1 MEAWRGRAVAL
12 LVVLAVAV
20 VAALVLGMPSRTQ
33 VQVWLDGLG
42 PAAPVAFVVV
52 YSAATLTPLPKNVL
66 SVAAGFAFGVA
77 WGVGLVWLA
86 SMAGA
91 CAAFAL
97 SRALGREAVEAMV
110 GQHVAPVDDA
120 LQRHGTLAVVAVRL
134 VPVLP
139 FTPVNYALGLTALP
153 WRPYVVGTALGI
165 VPGTVAHVAL
175 GASVTQTSWGMAAAA
190 LTVVGLLSVAG
201 ALSARHWRATHPVR

>member
-1 MEAWRGRAVAL
+1 MVL
-12 LVVLAVAV
+12 LLIMAVAV
-20 VAALVLGMPSRTQ
+20 VAAMILGVPSRTE

-42 PAAPVAFVVV
+42 PAAPVVFVVV
-52 YSAATLTPLPKNVL
+52 YAAATLTPLPKNVL
-66 SVAAGFAFGVA
+66 SVAAGIAFGLA
-77 WGVGLVWLA
+77 WGVGLVWVA

-97 SRALGREAVEAMV
+97 SRSLGREAVEAMV
-110 GQHVAPVDDA
+110 GHHVAPVDDA

-139 FTPVNYALGLTALP
+139 FTPVNYALGLTALH
-153 WRPYVVGTALGI
+153 WRPYALGTALGI

-175 GASVTQTSWGMAAAA
+175 GASVTATSWGLAATA
-190 LTVVGLLSVAG
+190 LSVVLVLSVAG
-201 ALSARHWRATHPVR
+201 ALGARRWRDTHPAG